1 MSLFG
6 ERLLLI
12 YLEGAQSWTAA
23 LWKLLWHLIRM
34 PPMEIFSRC
43 GKPNTTGEV
52 PFSWEFLSKG
62 RRTWLSGKTSG
73 LPLLSQRTLQSEHER
88 AFSMSNCKTLRKK
101 TVKLKVTRCCTW
113 TIVQSS
119 VRVQVQPH
127 YTSSCNSK
135 TSQNKIALSTMAAAC
150 SVQNSLHSIFM
161 GLLIQQK
168 IYCI

>member
-1 MSLFG
+1 MLLFG
-6 ERLLLI
+6 EWLLLI

-23 LWKLLWHLIRM
+23 LWKLLWHLIKM
-34 PPMEIFSRC
+34 PPMEIFSKC

-73 LPLLSQRTLQSEHER
+73 LLLLSQPTLQSEHER
-88 AFSMSNCKTLRKK
+88 AFSMSNCREKNTESNQVL
-101 TVKLKVTRCCTW
+101 CTW

-127 YTSSCNSK
+127 CTWSCNSK
-135 TSQNKIALSTMAAAC
+135 TIRQYGHCHFHYGCCMQCTKQFTLC
-150 SVQNSLHSIFM
+150 
-161 GLLIQQK
+161 
-168 IYCI
+168 